1 MPMISGAWP
10 EGTRLR
16 LKATRDPADSNL
28 NGQAWHTEGRT
39 YELEV
44 QAEDE
49 LDRDTGVTLG
59 SSPSLSPG
67 RQPQPQPGRSLS
79 RSLGRSFRLRLSLST
94 RLVSLQVANHVRLVD
109 CEVHRAGHLQAS
121 SSSVRQGAASMQGV
135 FKPERL
141 RMLNERHWQQA
152 LLRQPSHVHVHATVY
167 ATRHAMCHAMC
178 TPCARR
184 LEPPPL
190 SRSPRAWRAWLP
202 GFGAVT
208 ALHSLY
214 MVAAAARR

>member
-1 MPMISGAWP
+1 MISGAWP

-16 LKATRDPADSNL
+16 LKATRDPADEQL

-67 RQPQPQPGRSLS
+67 RSLS
-79 RSLGRSFRLRLSLST
+79 RSLSRSFRLRLSS

-109 CEVHRAGHLQAS
+109 CEAHRAGLQAS

-152 LLRQPSHVHVHATVY
+152 LLRHPSHVHVHA
-167 ATRHAMCHAMC
+167 MCMPRDSYVC
-178 TPCARR
+178 MPCARR
-184 LEPPPL
+184 EEPPPL
-190 SRSPRAWRAWLP
+190 SRPPSA
-202 GFGAVT
+202 
-208 ALHSLY
+208 
-214 MVAAAARR
+214 

>member
-16 LKATRDPADSNL
+16 LKATRDPADEQL

-67 RQPQPQPGRSLS
+67 RSLS
-79 RSLGRSFRLRLSLST
+79 RSLGRSFRLRLRLST

-152 LLRQPSHVHVHATVY
+152 LLRHPSHVHVHA
-167 ATRHAMCHAMC
+167 MCMPRDSYVC
-178 TPCARR
+178 MPCARR
-184 LEPPPL
+184 EEPPPL
-190 SRSPRAWRAWLP
+190 SRPPSA
-202 GFGAVT
+202 
-208 ALHSLY
+208 
-214 MVAAAARR
+214 

>member
-1 MPMISGAWP
+1 MISGAWP

-16 LKATRDPADSNL
+16 IKATRDPADVDL

-44 QAEDE
+44 RAEDE
-49 LDRDTGVTLG
+49 MDRSTG
-59 SSPSLSPG
+59 
-67 RQPQPQPGRSLS
+67 
-79 RSLGRSFRLRLSLST
+79 
-94 RLVSLQVANHVRLVD
+94 VANHVRLVD

-152 LLRQPSHVHVHATVY
+152 LLRHPSHVHVHAMCM
-167 ATRHAMCHAMC
+167 RRDIAMCM
-178 TPCARR
+178 PCARR

-190 SRSPRAWRAWLP
+190 SRPPSA
-202 GFGAVT
+202 
-208 ALHSLY
+208 
-214 MVAAAARR
+214 

>member
-67 RQPQPQPGRSLS
+67 RQPQPQPGRSLG

-152 LLRQPSHVHVHATVY
+152 LLRQPSHVHVHATVCVCH
-167 ATRHAMCHAMC
+167 ATRYVPRYVHAVR
-178 TPCARR
+178 TPLRAASTQSVAQGMACVAPR
-184 LEPPPL
+184 L
-190 SRSPRAWRAWLP
+190 RCGDSP
-202 GFGAVT
+202 T
-208 ALHSLY
+208 
-214 MVAAAARR
+214 